1 MYYKGFRITATVE
14 VIERQDVDENGDTTD
29 YLDSWVSGNMVYEA
43 KKGDTEFLSDSFD
56 DIKRLVDLAMGE
68 V

>member
-29 YLDSWVSGNMVYEA
+29 YLDSWGVGDMKYHAN
-43 KKGDTEFLSDSFD
+43 KGDTTLISDSFD
-56 DIKRLVDLAMGE
+56 DIKRLVDLANGDI
-68 V
+68 